1 MGAMVGR
8 RAALLGV
15 CAVGVTRPA
24 RAGKT
29 VNLIVGAPAGALA
42 DQHARAFA
50 PFLERHSPHLHV
62 NVVNAPGRAGLAAL
76 ETLAGAVPD
85 GSVLGWAIT
94 PTLVARTVD
103 SEGATG
109 LLDRLRLVG
118 AAMREP
124 IALVT
129 PDGSALASARDI
141 IRRSSENADAV
152 PLGTPPAGSPPHL
165 AALRL
170 QTVAATRLNIVD
182 FPSAAA
188 AREAALAG
196 NVDAA
201 MLALGDAI
209 DALREG
215 TLVGLGVAARE
226 RSGSFP
232 QMPPLRES
240 GLELSSHIRRGL
252 AAPAGLPDGVAAGLA
267 AALEEITADPE
278 FQAEADANGFIA
290 AWFDGGRWSSQAR
303 TERRDLAELWRT
315 QPWLPA
321 STS

>member
-1 MGAMVGR
+1 V
-8 RAALLGV
+8 LLGPL
-15 CAVGVTRPA
+15 AGGVIRPA
-24 RAGKT
+24 RAGK
-29 VNLIVGAPAGALA
+29 VVSLIVGAPAGARA
-42 DQHARAFA
+42 DGHARAFA

-62 NVVNAPGRAGLAAL
+62 NVVNAPGRAGLTAL
-76 ETLAGAVPD
+76 ETLAGAVAD

-103 SEGATG
+103 SEGAAD

-118 AAMREP
+118 AVMKEP

-129 PDGSALASARDI
+129 RNGSALASVQDI

-152 PLGTPPAGSPPHL
+152 PLGTPPAGSPSYL

-170 QTVAATRLNIVD
+170 QSVAATRLNIVD

-209 DALREG
+209 EALRDG
-215 TLVGLGVAARE
+215 NLVGLGVAARD
-226 RSGSFP
+226 RSDSFP
-232 QMPPLRES
+232 TMPPLRES

-252 AAPAGLPDGVAAGLA
+252 AAPAALTDAVAAGLA
-267 AALEEITADPE
+267 AVLKEITTDPE

-290 AWFDGGRWSSQAR
+290 SWFDGGGWSSQAR
-303 TERRDLAELWRT
+303 TERNGVAKLWRA

>member
-1 MGAMVGR
+1 MKATLGR
-8 RAALLGV
+8 RAALLAGL
-15 CAVGVTRPA
+15 AASAIRPA
-24 RAGKT
+24 RAAKI

-42 DQHARAFA
+42 DRHARAFA

-62 NVVNAPGRAGLAAL
+62 NVVNAPGRSGLVAVD
-76 ETLAGAVPD
+76 TLAGAAPD
-85 GSVLGWAIT
+85 GSVLGWAVT
-94 PTLVARTVD
+94 PTLPARAVD
-103 SEGATG
+103 LEGAAD
-109 LLDRLRLVG
+109 LLDRVRLVG
-118 AAMREP
+118 AVMKEP

-129 PDGSALASARDI
+129 PNGSALASAQDI

-152 PLGTPPAGSPPHL
+152 PLGTPPAGSPSHL

-170 QTVAATRLNIVD
+170 QSVAATRLNIVD

-196 NVDAA
+196 NVEAA

-209 DALREG
+209 DALRDG
-215 TLVGLGVAARE
+215 SLGGLGIAARD
-226 RSGSFP
+226 RSDSFP
-232 QMPPLRES
+232 QMPPLRDL
-240 GLELSSHIRRGL
+240 GLQLSSHIRRGL
-252 AAPAGLPDGVAAGLA
+252 AAPAGLPEAVAAGLA
-267 AALEEITADPE
+267 AALQAIAADPE

-290 AWFDGGRWSSQAR
+290 TWFDGALWSAQAWA
-303 TERRDLAELWRT
+303 ERSDLANLWRD